1 MSTDKASER
10 SISEMQNE
18 PPRFAWE
25 EDTDEVDELLWDHG
39 YTRVRGFEGVW
50 CRGAD
55 GPPLTRAQ
63 ALEEIA
69 KRMDSDE

>member
-1 MSTDKASER
+1 MT
-10 SISEMQNE
+10 NE

-55 GPPLTRAQ
+55 GSPLTRAQ